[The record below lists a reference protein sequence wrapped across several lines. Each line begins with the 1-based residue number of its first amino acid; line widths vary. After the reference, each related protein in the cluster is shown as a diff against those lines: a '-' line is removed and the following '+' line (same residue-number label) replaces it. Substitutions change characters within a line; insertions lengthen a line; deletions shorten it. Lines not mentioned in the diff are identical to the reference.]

1 MHSFLPSVFL
11 SFFPIPPS
19 SQNAISLSTE
29 WMEHGKLKWRET
41 VVDGIEK
48 LPEAFIS
55 LMEGGNIGKQLVKV
69 SD

>member
-1 MHSFLPSVFL
+1 
-11 SFFPIPPS
+11 
-19 SQNAISLSTE
+19 
-29 WMEHGKLKWRET
+29 MEHGKLKWRET